1 MRLEKRES
9 SKRKSMGSAAH
20 SRRVEDLL
28 VEAWS
33 DDLTIR
39 RRLCN
44 FLIVMFALGMGVSG
58 TLIVLHGAGII
69 LLPST
74 VLTAL
79 IIVAFGAAPRMLGK
93 IVKAAFKR

>member
-1 MRLEKRES
+1 MSLEKREI
-9 SKRKSMGSAAH
+9 SKRKSVGAAH

-44 FLIVMFALGMGVSG
+44 FLIVMFALGIVFSG
-58 TLIVLHGAGII
+58 TLIVLHGARVL
-69 LLPST
+69 LLPYT

-93 IVKAAFKR
+93 IVKAAFKQ

>member
-1 MRLEKRES
+1 MRLEKREV
-9 SKRKSMGSAAH
+9 SKRKSVGTSH
-20 SRRVEDLL
+20 CGRVEDL
-28 VEAWS
+28 VSQAWS
-33 DDLTIR
+33 DDLRIR

-93 IVKAAFKR
+93 IVKAAFKL